1 MGFLNCYDIS
11 MLTYGKIPLIG
22 PIFEYS
28 PINYSDLL
36 LARGAYCLEAE
47 LPTNGTNM
55 IVLDLAHT

>member
-36 LARGAYCLEAE
+36 LARGAYAWKPNCR
-47 LPTNGTNM
+47 PTVQ
-55 IVLDLAHT
+55 I